1 LAWFIGWNY
10 ALLYQLAALTVVVS
24 WSEYLVNFIE
34 LVSNYHVASVV
45 VQAPVAWNE
54 TAFHFYVTGD
64 AINLPAIAITILLT
78 IVLIIGIRVTAIF
91 NLVLVVFKIII
102 LLIFIFACSK
112 YVNRKNFD
120 SFFPP
125 NQGI

>member
-24 WSEYLVNFIE
+24 WSEYLVDFIE

-54 TAFHFYVTGD
+54 TAFHFYATGD